1 MYFAIFASMKK
12 AILFSLLF
20 FLTASCSHGVR
31 SELNRLDQELDA
43 NPQQVLACLDSI
55 DSQSLNGYN
64 AAMYAFLQTSA
75 SYMAGNENLSDSV
88 ARIASDFWGGNR
100 KGYHRSM
107 GWYAL
112 GLAYSSQNK
121 DPEAIYALLKS
132 KTLST
137 DTATVRY
144 AMTNLLLGRHYN
156 RRGLHDE
163 ALAAYVDGERL
174 YRSLEDAQAVALCRF
189 DMAVAYYEK
198 HEYASSKAM
207 FESLLNDR
215 NLTRSKRNS
224 CKLYLAH
231 IMNAM
236 DGVSAADDML
246 KLAESYIAGCGD
258 EESAAPGYT
267 IKGIALY
274 YLHEPDSAFAYLE
287 KAHSLTDDM
296 DIRILAVKGLEQVA
310 VQMKRFQAA
319 WNAEIL
325 NREYQSELD
334 KKSSQ
339 SEITQIRLQHNDEI
353 QRQKYRS
360 GISRV
365 ILLGVILL
373 ILVVSMIVIVNIR
386 RERNLKAYYLEKH
399 DEFIKKQIQEKNES
413 ASGKLS
419 QSCESF
425 RAGTAFNMINDIAMQ
440 HRAFRL
446 EERDVVVHDI
456 NLYFADEIAAL
467 KNESGKLGQ
476 QEVTYIFCTVLGIN
490 QDVVADIMCT
500 SRSNMRSIK
509 SRLKSKISS
518 ELFNLYFKD

>member
-1 MYFAIFASMKK
+1 MKK
-12 AILFSLLF
+12 TILFIVAAV
-20 FLTASCSHGVR
+20 LTVSCSRGVR
-31 SELNRLDQELDA
+31 SELNRLDQELDE
-43 NPQQVLACLDSI
+43 NPQQVLAKLDSI
-55 DSQSLNGYN
+55 DFKTLNGHN
-64 AAMYAFLQTSA
+64 AAMYAFLQTCA
-75 SYMAGNENLSDSV
+75 SYLAGNDNLSDSV
-88 ARIASDFWGGNR
+88 ACIAADFWGSNG
-100 KGYHRSM
+100 KGYHKAM
-107 GWYAL
+107 GWLAM
-112 GLAYSSQNK
+112 GLAYSSQNR

-137 DTATVRY
+137 DTVTVRY
-144 AMTNLLLGRHYN
+144 AMTNVLLGRHYN

-163 ALAAYVDGERL
+163 ALGVYSDGERL
-174 YRSLEDAQAVALCRF
+174 YRRLGDTEALALCRF
-189 DMAVAYYEK
+189 DMAVAYYER
-198 HEYASSKAM
+198 HDYSISEEI
-207 FESLLNDR
+207 FESLLNDSS
-215 NLTRSKRNS
+215 LPAAKRNS

-231 IMNAM
+231 ILNAK
-236 DGVSAADDML
+236 DGVRAGEGML
-246 KLAESYIAGCGD
+246 KLADSYLAGCSD
-258 EESAAPGYT
+258 EEGAASGYT
-267 IKGIALY
+267 VKGIALY
-274 YLHEPDSAFAYLE
+274 YLHNPDSAFTYLE
-287 KAHSLTDDM
+287 RAHSLTKDPDT
-296 DIRILAVKGLEQVA
+296 RILAVKGLEQVA
-310 VQMKRFQAA
+310 VQMRLFQAA

-325 NREYQSELD
+325 NREYQNELD
-334 KKSSQ
+334 RKSSQ
-339 SEITQIRLQHNDEI
+339 SEITQIRLEHNDEI
-353 QRQKYRS
+353 QRQKYKA
-360 GISRV
+360 GISKV
-365 ILLGVILL
+365 IMAGIILLVLAVS
-373 ILVVSMIVIVNIR
+373 LVVIINIR

-490 QDVVADIMCT
+490 QDVIADIMCT

-518 ELFNLYFKD
+518 DSFALYFKE